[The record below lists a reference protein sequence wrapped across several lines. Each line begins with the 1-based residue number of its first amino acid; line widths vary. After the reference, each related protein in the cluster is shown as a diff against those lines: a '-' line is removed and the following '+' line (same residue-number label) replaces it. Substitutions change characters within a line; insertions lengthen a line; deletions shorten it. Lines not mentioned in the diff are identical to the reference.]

1 MIWDFHITQGKINSD
16 WNAHLPLI
24 IQILEQTRSHIQQQ
38 LVESYATRHLT
49 LSISQLERVGLVG
62 HFNASGCR
70 LYLAVEFV
78 IAMILV
84 IVDGNSKW
92 KLLVVI
98 AEFSHSEGCWLPPG
112 VDLIMGN
119 QGAEN
124 FHHIVSIFIGLY
136 DLSGALNDQVWLINA
151 EAEELLR
158 F

>member
-1 MIWDFHITQGKINSD
+1 
-16 WNAHLPLI
+16 
-24 IQILEQTRSHIQQQ
+24 
-38 LVESYATRHLT
+38 
-49 LSISQLERVGLVG
+49 
-62 HFNASGCR
+62 
-70 LYLAVEFV
+70 
-78 IAMILV
+78 MILV